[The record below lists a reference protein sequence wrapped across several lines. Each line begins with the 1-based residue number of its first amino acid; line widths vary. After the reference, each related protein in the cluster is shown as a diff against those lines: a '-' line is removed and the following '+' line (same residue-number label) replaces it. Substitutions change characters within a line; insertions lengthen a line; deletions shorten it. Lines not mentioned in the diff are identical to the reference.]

1 MFQLLSVFQVVIMQ
15 SEEFRDSRK
24 KFSVIG
30 LKTASPQEIT
40 SMKEYCTEKGYKVRH
55 KTTYTNGTK
64 LPFNGVLLI
73 DRRRKYLL

>member
-1 MFQLLSVFQVVIMQ
+1 MQ
-15 SEEFRDSRK
+15 SETFKDSRK

-30 LKTASPQEIT
+30 LKIASPQEIT
-40 SMKEYCTEKGYKVRH
+40 SMGKFYTEKGYKVTH
-55 KTTYTNGTK
+55 KTTYTDGDK